1 MHYKLFST
9 EDFIQDEFFQQW
21 VLMPNAETNHYWET
35 FLHHYPLQQQKID
48 EAKAFILAMRFETHV
63 PESVIEQTK
72 LNINAAIDALERDA
86 ASRQGLMRE
95 RVHSDKRSL
104 QVIYTIAASLLL
116 TVLAVV
122 YYVNQISKP
131 AQAPGVSATEVQKT
145 PKGKK
150 QHLLLQDGTEV
161 WLNANSVLKYDKN
174 FADHAIR
181 EVYLEGEAFFDVT
194 HDEKKPFIVRTSGL
208 AIRVLGT
215 TFNVRS
221 YAEDHVVETT
231 LVDGKVTIASGSE
244 NSMEQVTLLPNQ
256 QALFSKNSK
265 TIALEAAVNTEN
277 YIAWKNGWMIFDDK
291 PFRYIKET
299 LERWYDVS
307 IVMEDENS
315 LSCSFSGKFQD
326 KTLQEVLEI
335 FKMTESISYRI
346 VGNQV
351 FIDGRLCE
359 Y

>member
-1 MHYKLFST
+1 MKFG
-9 EDFIQDEFFQQW
+9 
-21 VLMPNAETNHYWET
+21 
-35 FLHHYPLQQQKID
+35 
-48 EAKAFILAMRFETHV
+48 THV

-72 LNINAAIDALERDA
+72 LRIHAAIDALEQDA
-86 ASRQGLMRE
+86 ASHHGIKLE
-95 RVHSDKRSL
+95 KAPTNKRSL
-104 QVIYTIAASLLL
+104 QFIYTIAASMLL
-116 TVLAVV
+116 TVLSVV
-122 YYVNQISKP
+122 YYADHISK
-131 AQAPGVSATEVQKT
+131 AGRAPGLFATEVQKT

-150 QHLLLQDGTEV
+150 QHLLLEDGTEV
-161 WLNANSVLKYDKN
+161 WLNANSVLKYEKN
-174 FADHAIR
+174 FADQAIR

-194 HDEKKPFIVRTSGL
+194 HDEKRPFIVRTSGL

-244 NSMEQVTLLPNQ
+244 DRMEPVTLLPNQ

-265 TIALEAAVNTEN
+265 TMALEAAVNTEN
-277 YIAWKNGWMIFDDK
+277 YIAWRNGWMIFDDK

-315 LSCSFSGKFQD
+315 LSCSFSAKFQD